1 MPVPS
6 AITDLSTTPA
16 SNSPA
21 GSESPATTDDY
32 LRTHAAFIAQLRA
45 ALASAYATASGTANA
60 IVLTTNA
67 TAAKQTAL
75 VSGHMVRARI
85 AATNTGATTM
95 ALDGLTART
104 CVTVTGVALPA
115 GYIRT
120 GVDTEFTY
128 DSAGDRWIVGREAE
142 YGSNANG
149 DYWKYADGRLVC
161 KWRDPTLRTTAT
173 AAGALWAMNSSVA
186 WTYPAEYKSGT
197 IPNVMA
203 SCERISGAISHFAGL
218 ADTPSNTSA
227 NYKAYS
233 AASGSTGY
241 VQLTA
246 EGVWY

>member
-6 AITDLSTTPA
+6 AITDLSTNPA

-32 LRTHAAFIAQLRA
+32 LRSHAAFIAQLRA
-45 ALASAYATASGTANA
+45 GLASAYATASGTANA

-75 VSGHMVRARI
+75 VAGHRVRARI

-95 ALDGLTART
+95 ALDGLTAKP

-128 DSAGDRWIVGREAE
+128 DVTGDRWIVGREAE

-149 DYWKYADGRLVC
+149 TFLRFADGRQECRNKL
-161 KWRDPTLRTTAT
+161 TGLTASLG
-173 AAGALWAMNSSVA
+173 AGALFYSPSSA
-186 WTYPAEYKSGT
+186 WTFPAAFIAAPPELGAFATRTGGSGLVWPGQSNET
-197 IPNVMA
+197 A
-203 SCERISGAISHFAGL
+203 STTSMTFRMVSSTSGAEASIL
-218 ADTPSNTSA
+218 VSA
-227 NYKAYS
+227 K
-233 AASGSTGY
+233 GS
-241 VQLTA
+241 
-246 EGVWY
+246 WY